1 MADAFDP
8 HEWFFVVRCAACRD
22 YIALGEAPPID
33 APVEPRFVEL
43 RATCPHCGVER
54 SYRADEVSRQ
64 LRRMT

>member
-1 MADAFDP
+1 MVF
-8 HEWFFVVRCAACRD
+8 RR
-22 YIALGEAPPID
+22 ALRGVPRLYRARRGAPID

-54 SYRADEVSRQ
+54 GYRADEVSRQ